1 MSRISGYYR
10 ALNYLYESFIKGDR
24 HEQYYTAAIN
34 WVRNN
39 NLLPATSDISALISK
54 LDDLPHSEDVSLYRE
69 WELFKDFGLSQILH
83 LEYVDHI
90 YDLLKRE
97 DRGLS
102 MKPQDFFLPVSNNS
116 DEKLLCKHY
125 LLYKT
130 IRIFDNYYKYNHPE
144 KQFISFIKEDF
155 SEKALMMKS
164 ESHKETNRAFDK
176 LKDDWNNKSHT
187 TLKLRQTYNHLKRI
201 ETGNRIWS
209 SSPNIKISDLQK
221 IYANELRDLENMP
234 PAIYSWDILFEA
246 CGQKEPIRFSSFSS
260 GEKQKLYNIGAIV
273 YHLSNIDSNIKSNSK
288 TCSDAD
294 LICYKS
300 VNIILEEIELYF
312 HPEWQRTL
320 IFDLMNMIRRTRLG
334 SIKSINP

>member
-102 MKPQDFFLPVSNNS
+102 MKPQDFFYQSQIIQMKNCCANITCSIRPYEFLIIITNTTILKNNS
-116 DEKLLCKHY
+116 
-125 LLYKT
+125 
-130 IRIFDNYYKYNHPE
+130 
-144 KQFISFIKEDF
+144 
-155 SEKALMMKS
+155 
-164 ESHKETNRAFDK
+164 
-176 LKDDWNNKSHT
+176 
-187 TLKLRQTYNHLKRI
+187 
-201 ETGNRIWS
+201 
-209 SSPNIKISDLQK
+209 
-221 IYANELRDLENMP
+221 
-234 PAIYSWDILFEA
+234 
-246 CGQKEPIRFSSFSS
+246 
-260 GEKQKLYNIGAIV
+260 
-273 YHLSNIDSNIKSNSK
+273 YHLSKK
-288 TCSDAD
+288 TFQ
-294 LICYKS
+294 K
-300 VNIILEEIELYF
+300 
-312 HPEWQRTL
+312 
-320 IFDLMNMIRRTRLG
+320 RL
-334 SIKSINP
+334 